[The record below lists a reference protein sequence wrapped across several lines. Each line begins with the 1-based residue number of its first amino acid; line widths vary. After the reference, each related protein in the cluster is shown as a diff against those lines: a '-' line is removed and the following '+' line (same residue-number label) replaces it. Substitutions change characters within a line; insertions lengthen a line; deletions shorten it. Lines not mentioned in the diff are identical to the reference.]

1 MSHDRL
7 VNALKRH
14 ATSMDQQGAADCAGK
29 ITSVGPDGTT
39 CKVKLLTGGQLSG
52 WLPIEHIGVGN
63 NSVIVPPNIGD
74 LVMVAPHEDDAE
86 NWRVVG
92 RLFSTAQPPPNSP
105 VTSNPVKSGEVAII
119 NGAACVH
126 FTNDGT
132 VHIHATTIE
141 LTGTVTVT
149 GAITATGNITAGF
162 GTNDSV
168 TVLGHDH
175 HSVQTGSGV
184 SGPPVAGT

>member
-1 MSHDRL
+1 MSHDRF

-14 ATSMDQQGAADCAGK
+14 ATSMDQQGAEDCAGK

-39 CKVKLLTGGQLSG
+39 CKVQLLTGGQLSG

-74 LVMVAPHEDDAE
+74 LVMVAPHEGDAE

-105 VTSNPVKSGEVAII
+105 VTSHPVKSGEVAII

-141 LTGTVTVT
+141 ITGTVTVT
-149 GAITATGNITAGF
+149 GNITATGEITAGF
-162 GTNDSV
+162 GGVDSV
-168 TVLGHDH
+168 TLQQHRHGV
-175 HSVQTGSGV
+175 GS
-184 SGPPVAGT
+184 PAAGTVAPSAGT